1 MCCLQLAG
9 LLFKLCS
16 ARQGQVKKVVHQTF
30 NSDGVLYM
38 CIQANVEI
46 SIPREH
52 HKFIL
57 GKGGKTLQQLELQTA
72 TKITM
77 PRDGSDLIRI
87 VGTKEGVDSARH
99 EIQIIS
105 DEQVSWFANFLY
117 GGKACFFGGKDA
129 FC

>member
-1 MCCLQLAG
+1 M
-9 LLFKLCS
+9 
-16 ARQGQVKKVVHQTF
+16 
-30 NSDGVLYM
+30 
-38 CIQANVEI
+38 EI

-52 HKFIL
+52 HRFIL

-99 EIQIIS
+99 EIQVIF
-105 DEQVSWFANFLY
+105 DEQVSSFVWNMQYCL
-117 GGKACFFGGKDA
+117 KAESHL
-129 FC
+129 